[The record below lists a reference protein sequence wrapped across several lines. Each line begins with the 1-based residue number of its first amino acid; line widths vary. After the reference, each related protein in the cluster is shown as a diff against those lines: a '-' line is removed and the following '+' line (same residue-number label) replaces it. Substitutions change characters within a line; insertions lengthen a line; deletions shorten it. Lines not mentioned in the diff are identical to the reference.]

1 MVVERG
7 ISQRQNRLGPG
18 VCVTCKA
25 REFGEDYAKELFG
38 RGWKSGRL
46 KGKIEK
52 AVGNHEWSVRCAA
65 PPLPCPAA
73 APAAAA
79 PWTCRAAVALAD
91 RAWRAGLRSTTR
103 SRR

>member
-65 PPLPCPAA
+65 PPLPCRRCFFDK
-73 APAAAA
+73 
-79 PWTCRAAVALAD
+79 TILQFIF
-91 RAWRAGLRSTTR
+91 
-103 SRR
+103 SRTLTEIFHNLWHMPNFHII